1 MNVIDVGILLI
12 ILMGAAIGFKKG
24 VFVKLT
30 SFVGLILI
38 TCASFILKN
47 TLSVIFYENLPF
59 FDFNG
64 AFKGLQI
71 LNVIFYEIFAFMVVF
86 AVLYLALNVILK
98 ISGILEKILKLTIF
112 LAIPSKILGIVVGT
126 IEAYFYLFIIL
137 YVLNLPVVK
146 FDMLDDSKYAN
157 FILNNTPILSGHA
170 DKTLQIYHDVYDLI
184 DNRNGKSNAVINRE
198 ALELMLEN
206 DAISVDSVNKLLEKN
221 KIDVDNTD
229 FVKKYEG
236 GNI

>member
-1 MNVIDVGILLI
+1 MKIIDVGILLI
-12 ILMGAAIGFKKG
+12 ILMGAMIGFKKG
-24 VFVKLT
+24 FFVKLT

-59 FDFNG
+59 LDFKG
-64 AFKGLQI
+64 VFKGLQI
-71 LNVIFYEIFAFMVVF
+71 LNVIFYEIFAFIVVF

-98 ISGILEKILKLTIF
+98 ITGILERVLKLTIF
-112 LAIPSKILGIVVGT
+112 LAIPSKILGIILGA

-157 FILNNTPILSGHA
+157 FILNNTPLLSGYA
-170 DKTLQIYHDVYDLI
+170 DKTLQIYHDIYNLI
-184 DNRNGKSNAVINRE
+184 EKRDDKSNDVVNRE
-198 ALELMLEN
+198 ALELMLNN
-206 DAISVDSVNKLLEKN
+206 DAISVESVNKLLEKN
-221 KIDVDNTD
+221 KIEVDNEE
-229 FVKKYEG
+229 FIKKYEG
-236 GNI
+236 GNV

>member
-1 MNVIDVGILLI
+1 MNIIDVGILLI
-12 ILMGAAIGFKKG
+12 ILMGAVVGFKKG

-59 FDFNG
+59 FDFKG
-64 AFKGLQI
+64 VFKGLQI
-71 LNVIFYEIFAFMVVF
+71 LNVIFYEIFAFIVVF

-112 LAIPSKILGIVVGT
+112 LAIPSKILGIVVGA

-157 FILNNTPILSGHA
+157 FILNNTPVLTGFA
-170 DKTLQIYHDVYDLI
+170 DKTLQIYHDVYNLI

-198 ALELMLEN
+198 ALELMLDN
-206 DAISVDSVNKLLEKN
+206 DAISVDSVNKLLERN

>member
-1 MNVIDVGILLI
+1 
-12 ILMGAAIGFKKG
+12 MGA
-24 VFVKLT
+24 
-30 SFVGLILI
+30 
-38 TCASFILKN
+38 
-47 TLSVIFYENLPF
+47 
-59 FDFNG
+59 
-64 AFKGLQI
+64 
-71 LNVIFYEIFAFMVVF
+71 
-86 AVLYLALNVILK
+86 
-98 ISGILEKILKLTIF
+98 
-112 LAIPSKILGIVVGT
+112 

-157 FILNNTPILSGHA
+157 FILNNTPVLTGLA
-170 DKTLQIYHDVYDLI
+170 DKTLQIYHEVYDLI

-206 DAISVDSVNKLLEKN
+206 EAISTDSVNKLLEKN

-236 GNI
+236 GNV

>member
-1 MNVIDVGILLI
+1 MKPAHCSYATLPSFGT
-12 ILMGAAIGFKKG
+12 FKS
-24 VFVKLT
+24 
-30 SFVGLILI
+30 SF
-38 TCASFILKN
+38 
-47 TLSVIFYENLPF
+47 LSINFPF
-59 FDFNG
+59 SS
-64 AFKGLQI
+64 
-71 LNVIFYEIFAFMVVF
+71 
-86 AVLYLALNVILK
+86 LYF
-98 ISGILEKILKLTIF
+98 TIF
-112 LAIPSKILGIVVGT
+112 LAIPSKILGIVVGA

-157 FILNNTPILSGHA
+157 FILNNTPILSGYA

>member
-1 MNVIDVGILLI
+1 MNIIDVGILLI
-12 ILMGAAIGFKKG
+12 ILMGAAVGFKKG

-59 FDFNG
+59 FDFKG
-64 AFKGLQI
+64 VFKGLQI
-71 LNVIFYEIFAFMVVF
+71 LNVIFYEIFAFIVVF

-112 LAIPSKILGIVVGT
+112 LAIPSKILGIVVGA

-137 YVLNLPVVK
+137 YVLNLPVIK
-146 FDMLDDSKYAN
+146 FDMLNDSKYAN
-157 FILNNTPILSGHA
+157 FILNNTPVLTGFA
-170 DKTLQIYHDVYDLI
+170 DKTLQIYHDVYGLI
-184 DNRNGKSNAVINRE
+184 DNRNGKSNEVINRE

-229 FVKKYEG
+229 FIRKYEG